1 MEVQIVLEVTNVS
14 KSFHSGFWHNKK
26 VNAVSDV
33 SFQVEGG
40 EIFGLIG
47 GSGCGKTTT
56 SRMIMGFVKPDL
68 GRILFDGRELTALT
82 RKEWLGMRKSIQM
95 VFQNPQMTFNPRFTI
110 YNCCAEPIRIFHLA
124 ENRDEE
130 RAMVYE
136 MLDSVGVSRDQV
148 NKYPHE
154 ISGGQAQRIS
164 IIRSLFLNP
173 KLLICDEPTSMLDV
187 SVQAQII
194 ELLRTKQCEKKTSIL
209 YISHDL
215 DTIRAICS
223 RVAVMNDGCIV
234 ETGTVEKVFGA
245 PEHPYTRALISSA
258 I

>member
-1 MEVQIVLEVTNVS
+1 MLEVSNLS
-14 KSFHSGFWHNKK
+14 KSFRSGFWNSKK
-26 VNAVSDV
+26 VNAVNDV
-33 SFQVEGG
+33 SFKVNDN

-56 SRMIMGFVKPDL
+56 SRMIMGLIKPDS
-68 GRILFDGRELTALT
+68 GSIILDGCELTDL
-82 RKEWLGMRKSIQM
+82 RKANWLKMRKNIQI

-110 YNCCAEPIRIFHLA
+110 YDCCAEPIRLFHLA
-124 ENRDEE
+124 KNRDEE
-130 RAMVYE
+130 RSMVFE

-148 NKYPHE
+148 DKYPHE

-164 IIRSLFLNP
+164 IVRSLILNP

-194 ELLRTKQCEKKTSIL
+194 ELIKTKQRDKNISIL

-215 DTIRAICS
+215 DTIRALCGRI
-223 RVAVMNDGCIV
+223 AVMTEGQIV
-234 ETGTVEKVFGA
+234 EFGNTEEVFSS
-245 PEHPYTRALISSA
+245 PKHPYTRTLISSA

>member
-1 MEVQIVLEVTNVS
+1 MLEVSNLS
-14 KSFHSGFWHNKK
+14 KSFRSGFWNNKK
-26 VNAVSDV
+26 VNAVNDV
-33 SFQVEGG
+33 SFKVNDN

-56 SRMIMGFVKPDL
+56 SRMIMGLIKPDS
-68 GRILFDGRELTALT
+68 GSIILDGCELTDL
-82 RKEWLGMRKSIQM
+82 RKANWLKMRKNIQI

-110 YNCCAEPIRIFHLA
+110 YDCCAEPIRLFHLA
-124 ENRDEE
+124 KNRDEE
-130 RAMVYE
+130 RAMVFE

-148 NKYPHE
+148 DKYPHE

-164 IIRSLFLNP
+164 IVRSLILNP

-194 ELLRTKQCEKKTSIL
+194 ELIKTKQRDKNISIL

-215 DTIRAICS
+215 DTIRALCGRI
-223 RVAVMNDGCIV
+223 AVMIEGRIV
-234 ETGTVEKVFGA
+234 EFGNTEEVFSS
-245 PEHPYTRALISSA
+245 PKHPYTRTLISSA